1 MPFTRPVDSLP
12 RPPAP
17 YVPPHPPTPPDP
29 AARLR
34 QLGDLHQSGA
44 LTDDEFATAKAQVL
58 SED

>member
-1 MPFTRPVDSLP
+1 MPFARPVDSMP

-17 YVPPHPPTPPDP
+17 YVPPQPPTPVDP

-34 QLGDLHQSGA
+34 QLGELHASGA

-58 SED
+58 GEP